1 MGVNYKKLFSKE
13 SYKDILVSLFVS
25 ILIFSSVLFTTQVYA
40 AAVTLSVTV
49 NTSLTFSI
57 STDQFSTLNPGTP
70 IFATTTLSVATNDAN
85 GWIVSLSGDNKNASN
100 HNLQRTG
107 DTTVQITDQTEW
119 IPGAATTSAG
129 NAVRISSLANSGD
142 VLAFRVMTASSSNGG
157 AFTSSTWWG
166 ATDSYADSATTLW
179 AGISSST
186 VQRTIGNAGTGTY
199 SASTHLNTVLY
210 YLDVASS
217 QKTGAYTAPLT
228 YTATGN

>member
-1 MGVNYKKLFSKE
+1 MNYKKFFRKE
-13 SYKDILVSLFVS
+13 TYRDIFLSLLVSV
-25 ILIFSSVLFTTQVYA
+25 LIFSSVLFTTQVYA

-57 STDQFSTLNPGTP
+57 STDQFATLNPGTP
-70 IFATTTLSVATNDAN
+70 IFATTTLNVSTNDAN
-85 GWIVSLSGDNKNASN
+85 GWIVSLSGDNKNTSN
-100 HNLQRTG
+100 QNLQRTG

-119 IPGAATTSAG
+119 VPGAATTSAG
-129 NAVRISSLANSGD
+129 NAVRISSLANSGK
-142 VLAFRVMTASSSNGG
+142 VLAFRVMTASSSNGV

-166 ATDSYADSATTLW
+166 TTDSYADSATTLW

-186 VQRTIGNAGTGTY
+186 VQRTIGNAGTGSY
-199 SASTHLNTVLY
+199 SASSHLNTVLY
-210 YLDVASS
+210 YIDVASS